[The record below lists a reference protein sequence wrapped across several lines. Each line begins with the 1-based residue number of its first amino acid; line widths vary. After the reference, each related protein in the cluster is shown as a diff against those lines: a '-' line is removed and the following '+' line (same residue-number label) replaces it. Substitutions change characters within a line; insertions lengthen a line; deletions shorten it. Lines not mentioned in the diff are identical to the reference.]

1 MYSVAAL
8 DRTTQ
13 GTKEKIEYHQPGV
26 PQATVPALPPL
37 TSRMLDPEDS
47 NEVSR
52 QDALPDLLS
61 SLPSDFLYPCDQP
74 NYEKLSECFG
84 LGQEPDEG
92 TVGRRGG
99 LQHSS
104 LRPDRASLLQQ

>member
-1 MYSVAAL
+1 MEIRLPEGNRMHAIVPLELYSVAAL

-13 GTKEKIEYHQPGV
+13 GSKEKIEYHQPGG

-52 QDALPDLLS
+52 QEALPDLLS
-61 SLPSDFLYPCDQP
+61 SLHL
-74 NYEKLSECFG
+74 
-84 LGQEPDEG
+84 
-92 TVGRRGG
+92 T
-99 LQHSS
+99 SS
-104 LRPDRASLLQQ
+104 IHVTIPIMKS